1 MTFEKL
7 KTVTREVISRA
18 IDPDNETVIQRVYYR
33 DAPDTQNYYP
43 YVVFDFERDNTSDF
57 YRDDVRLFVDVW
69 DRSPNYIRVEQYGD
83 KIDRALND
91 LNYPSGDILPTF
103 FRENRFSMPDPDK
116 SLKRHHMEFSVQV
129 YEKNIRVPLYNAIL
143 ETFDDLEHQGWAYT
157 TFRPSS
163 PDEWRNWKVYVISL
177 ADPDDDA
184 ADGPFSISDVE
195 NFTFECQG
203 SHGVDYILR
212 KTAGRAWEFYAYHG
226 SSAVPGKY
234 RLIID
239 EIIN

>member
-18 IDPDNETVIQRVYYR
+18 IDPDNETAIQRVYYR

-43 YVVFDFERDNTSDF
+43 YVVFDFERDNTGDF
-57 YRDDVRLFVDVW
+57 YRDDVRLFVDIW
-69 DRSPNYIRVEQYGD
+69 DRSPNYKSVEQLGD

-116 SLKRHHMEFSVQV
+116 SLKRHHMEFSAQV
-129 YEKNIRVPLYNAIL
+129 YEKNIRVPVYNAIVEVTDQDTDGRVL
-143 ETFDDLEHQGWAYT
+143 VTLNDPVSDD
-157 TFRPSS
+157 
-163 PDEWRNWKVYVISL
+163 WRNWAVYVINL
-177 ADPDDDA
+177 NDPDDNRVE
-184 ADGPFSISDVE
+184 GPFINDADASFELQGDNGYDYE
-195 NFTFECQG
+195 LKRTAEKWYLRTHHANTPMTGTF
-203 SHGVDYILR
+203 
-212 KTAGRAWEFYAYHG
+212 
-226 SSAVPGKY
+226 